1 MAFSANDLTTG
12 DIKNK
17 YKKNHI
23 LRGLSRCLSGFKEFP
38 STEKLGLNS
47 RTFNNLWV
55 LWKKKQLVTS
65 TINNTMT

>member
-23 LRGLSRCLSGFKEFP
+23 LRGLSGFKEFP

-55 LWKKKQLVTS
+55 LWKKKHS
-65 TINNTMT
+65 